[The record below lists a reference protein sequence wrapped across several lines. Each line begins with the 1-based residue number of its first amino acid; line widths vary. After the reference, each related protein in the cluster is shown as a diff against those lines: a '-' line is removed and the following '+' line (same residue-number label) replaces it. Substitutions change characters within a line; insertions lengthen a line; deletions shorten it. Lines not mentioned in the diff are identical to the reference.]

1 VVQPGGGDL
10 GQRLKALDVRRFD
23 ARRSRLEGKTKCGG
37 VWLPFIGSGRRWR
50 GGVGR
55 RSAGGGGAPSNHRL
69 VTGGETI
76 GRTPFYEGKRR
87 GFDSAS
93 VT

>member
-1 VVQPGGGDL
+1 MRWSV
-10 GQRLKALDVRRFD
+10 A
-23 ARRSRLEGKTKCGG
+23 E

-55 RSAGGGGAPSNHRL
+55 RSADGGGGGAPSNHRP
-69 VTGGETI
+69 GGETI
-76 GRTPFYEGKRR
+76 GHTPFYEGKRR